1 MMKEKKKM
9 MIVLNTIIGYDGAGG
24 DQCEC
29 ECECHTKSLL
39 SKGDSRV
46 TIIAAHLMKQLICWH
61 GTSANH
67 CSSQALFR
75 IKRWHSHGSRLKN
88 IPARWN
94 LLRPS
99 EKRTWPIFIL
109 K

>member
-1 MMKEKKKM
+1 M
-9 MIVLNTIIGYDGAGG
+9 VLVVINVSANANVPP
-24 DQCEC
+24 
-29 ECECHTKSLL
+29 KAFLA
-39 SKGDSRV
+39 RV
-46 TIIAAHLMKQLICWH
+46 TNIAAHLMKQLICWH

-75 IKRWHSHGSRLKN
+75 IKRWHSHGSRLKD

-94 LLRPS
+94 LHRLS